1 MISALYLRGIALF
14 LQTKGSGIVVSR
26 QLTSVLKT
34 QMTRMRMA
42 AQRRRK
48 ERPGLMVTR
57 RLQEADRRLQVV
69 TRRLQE
75 AD

>member
-1 MISALYLRGIALF
+1 MHHYF
-14 LQTKGSGIVVSR
+14 NQKGSSGALVSR

-34 QMTRMRMA
+34 QMTRRRMA

-57 RLQEADRRLQVV
+57 RLQEAAGGCR
-69 TRRLQE
+69 
-75 AD
+75 

>member
-1 MISALYLRGIALF
+1 MIFGLYMRGIVLF
-14 LQTKGSGIVVSR
+14 LQTKGSVSR

-34 QMTRMRMA
+34 QMTRMRIA

-57 RLQEADRRLQVV
+57 RLQEAAGGCRW
-69 TRRLQE
+69 
-75 AD
+75 

>member
-1 MISALYLRGIALF
+1 MISALHLRGIALF

-57 RLQEADRRLQVV
+57 RLQEAGRRLQVV